1 MFGKKE
7 KAKAAWVQTALER
20 LMVGRT
26 VLIIAHRL
34 STVRDAD
41 TVAVVDKG
49 CVVEAGKH
57 ADLVAQDGVYKRLVE
72 RQFG

>member
-1 MFGKKE
+1 M
-7 KAKAAWVQTALER
+7 
-20 LMVGRT
+20 
-26 VLIIAHRL
+26 LIIAHRL